1 MGDFFKKMKLILVDI
16 LLPVVAFVL
25 SVVALYISQEAQ
37 DDVARVETVKTEY
50 GMYDDLAKL
59 QLDNPL
65 MTHLLANKPSA
76 YRSEKA
82 LIASGMSSVATAD
95 RLRLVLQERAVA
107 HYIFTDYE
115 ETYFLWRQAAG
126 GEQRR
131 HALLEDN
138 LDYFNTL
145 LCGNPRLLWYWSDNG
160 GNLGGQFASQLQ
172 AYYRENVARDCPT
185 TADSQGPFKEGE
197 NK

>member
-1 MGDFFKKMKLILVDI
+1 MLEFLKKMKLILVDV

-25 SVVALYISQEAQ
+25 SLVALYISQEAQ

-65 MTHLLANKPSA
+65 MAHLLANTPAA
-76 YRSEKA
+76 YRSENA
-82 LIASGMSSVATAD
+82 LIASGMLSTASAD
-95 RLRLVLQERAVA
+95 RLRLMLQERAVA

-126 GEQRR
+126 GEQQR

-160 GNLGGQFASQLQ
+160 GDLGQQFSQQLL
-172 AYYRENVARDCPT
+172 AYYREHVARDCPT
-185 TADSQGPFKEGE
+185 NADSQGPFKEGE
-197 NK
+197 RK